1 MKFLVYVS
9 ENIGIS
15 DILEYIP
22 RSEVVV
28 LQETNIF
35 NQFGNFMQHIFTTCF
50 YVLEGPYLFTAFL
63 LFAYKE

>member
-9 ENIGIS
+9 ENIDVS

-22 RSEVVV
+22 RSEVMV

-35 NQFGNFMQHIFTTCF
+35 NQSGNLMQHIFTTYF